1 MAYLIILRGP
11 MGSGKSSIATQIKQ
25 IVGGD
30 NNTVVLDLDRTG
42 EECAQDIQ
50 RALNYENV
58 VVEISE
64 GTSHTTDPQT
74 WIHKFKDKGCTIL
87 SVILLSTLETC
98 HMRVKNRSHNIPTD
112 DKIDLSFNTFYQKLL
127 TIFAVKGQV
136 KEICINTERYK
147 NEKEVAEEIS
157 KHSILNQ

>member
-25 IVGGD
+25 IFGGK
-30 NNTVVLDLDRTG
+30 NNTVILDLDRTG
-42 EECAQDIQ
+42 EEFTQEMQ
-50 RALNYENV
+50 WALDYENV
-58 VVEISE
+58 VGEISD
-64 GTSHTTDPQT
+64 GASHTTDPQK
-74 WIHKFKDKGCTIL
+74 WIHKFKDKGCIIL

-98 HMRVKNRSHNIPTD
+98 HKRVKNRSHDIATD

-127 TIFAVKGQV
+127 TVFAVKGQV
-136 KEICINTERYK
+136 EEICINTERYK

-157 KHSILNQ
+157 KHPILNQ